1 MLAIKKLN
9 HMKLRNFMHSI
20 HGLPATTS
28 EREYE
33 SVYVNLFTH
42 KRLAIDSLFNLLKNK
57 DNTSLTIFTDKE
69 TFLTGLTE
77 EVISKINHLAKTS
90 LEKMYFVNSHQSKKT
105 INPISLSLD
114 IHNINIK
121 SHSTYI
127 LFIHDSLLAHCDD
140 NEIDKFL
147 YNIQSIAHKKHL
159 SINLCIY
166 GNLATSI
173 LKPKL
178 LTNNRYIAGLATM
191 TPIDESSY
199 NYLVDFWCNKHGVK
213 SDSEYILT
221 SSSNG
226 QLEATLNQ
234 NLSSLDIIEDKADND
249 RIYVSK
255 EVLSEGVKVPKSV
268 HVANDNQT
276 LLKMLDS
283 PRASTVIFSCTN
295 QKEVRQLAIDCFRL
309 RAKAGNQLK
318 IVIRETEQCLRY
330 TDEKFLL
337 RAGVNL
343 ICPVQLPHMR
353 FMTQVEAIQGQLST
367 RPLPKNIESLLKY
380 DLKFGNKGYMLNT
393 EFKDYCGELIAMSS
407 RSNVRFALIKLSLL
421 PGMTA
426 EDCLRLCHIRR
437 DGDVVTACNNAL
449 YILFSAIR
457 HNDINV
463 ALSNVFEFPI
473 RDLFYTVQTYDT
485 QHDIEAELQYII
497 KDQATISSEVSQ
509 LTTEEKIFSEAT
521 HPVTDVPPLF
531 AIKKVIASKGTI

>member
-1 MLAIKKLN
+1 
-9 HMKLRNFMHSI
+9 MHSI

-42 KRLAIDSLFNLLKNK
+42 KRLAIDSLFHLLINK
-57 DNTSLTIFTDKE
+57 DNTSLTIFTDKD

-77 EVISKINHLAKTS
+77 EAISKINNLANTS
-90 LEKMYFVNSHQSKKT
+90 LQQMHFFNKHQSKKT

-114 IHNINIK
+114 IHKINIK
-121 SHSTYI
+121 SNSTYI
-127 LFIHDSLLAHCDD
+127 LFIHDTLLAHCGD
-140 NEIDKFL
+140 NEINKFL
-147 YNIQSIAHKKHL
+147 CNIQNLANKKHL

-199 NYLVDFWCNKHGVK
+199 NYLVDFWSNKHGVK
-213 SDSEYILT
+213 SDSEYIL
-221 SSSNG
+221 SGSSNL

-234 NLSSLDIIEDKADND
+234 SLSSADIIEDKADSD
-249 RIYVSK
+249 RIYLSK
-255 EVLSEGVKVPKSV
+255 EVLGEGVEVPKSV
-268 HVANDNQT
+268 NLADDNQM
-276 LLKMLDS
+276 LLRMLDS
-283 PRASTVIFSCTN
+283 PRASTVIFSCN
-295 QKEVRQLAIDCFRL
+295 DQKEVRQLAIDCFRL
-309 RAKAGNQLK
+309 RSKAGNQLK
-318 IVIRETEQCLRY
+318 IVIRETKQCLRY

-393 EFKDYCGELIAMSS
+393 EFNDYCGELIAMSS
-407 RSNVRFALIKLSLL
+407 RSSVRFALIKLSLL

-426 EDCLRLCHIRR
+426 EECLRLCHIRR

-449 YILFSAIR
+449 YVLFSAIR

-485 QHDIEAELQYII
+485 QHDIEAELQNII
-497 KDQATISSEVSQ
+497 EDQTLISPEVSQ
-509 LTTEEKIFSEAT
+509 LTTEQKIFSEKT
-521 HPVTDVPPLF
+521 NPISDVAPLF
-531 AIKKVIASKGTI
+531 AIKKVIASKGTV

>member
-1 MLAIKKLN
+1 
-9 HMKLRNFMHSI
+9 MHSI
-20 HGLPATTS
+20 HGLPAATS
-28 EREYE
+28 GREYR

-42 KRLAIDSLFNLLKNK
+42 KRLAVDFLFKLLINK
-57 DNTSLTIFTDKE
+57 DSTSLIVFTDKE
-69 TFLTGLTE
+69 TFLTGFTKEKKQRINNLRKKSFEKTYFF
-77 EVISKINHLAKTS
+77 SK
-90 LEKMYFVNSHQSKKT
+90 HQSLKKLD
-105 INPISLSLD
+105 PISLGLD
-114 IHNINIK
+114 IQRISIK
-121 SHSTYI
+121 RQSTCV
-127 LFIHDSLLAHCDD
+127 LFVHDTLLLHCDD
-140 NEIDKFL
+140 QQTIKFL
-147 YNIQSIAHKKHL
+147 SSIQNLANQKHL

-173 LKPKL
+173 LRPKL

-199 NYLVDFWCNKHGVK
+199 NYLVDFWSNKHGVK
-213 SDSEYILT
+213 SDNEYIL
-221 SSSNG
+221 SSSNNL

-234 NLSSLDIIEDKADND
+234 NQSFADTIKD
-249 RIYVSK
+249 RADSDRVYVSK
-255 EVLSEGVKVPKSV
+255 EALGEGVKVPKSV
-268 HVANDNQT
+268 YLASDNQM
-276 LLKMLDS
+276 LLEMLDS
-283 PRASTVIFSCTN
+283 PRASTIIFSCN
-295 QKEVRQLAIDCFRL
+295 DQKEVRQLAVDCFRL

-318 IVIRETEQCLRY
+318 IVIRETKQCLRY

-380 DLKFGNKGYMLNT
+380 DLKFGHKGYLLNT
-393 EFKDYCGELIAMSS
+393 EFNDYCGELIAMSS
-407 RSNVRFALIKLSLL
+407 RSSVKFALIKLSLL

-426 EDCLRLCHIRR
+426 EECLRLCHIRR
-437 DGDVVTACNNAL
+437 DGDVVTACTNAL

-457 HNDINV
+457 HNDINI

-497 KDQATISSEVSQ
+497 KDQALISSEVSQ
-509 LTTEEKIFSEAT
+509 LTTEKKIFSDT
-521 HPVTDVPPLF
+521 HQPISDTSTLF
-531 AIKKVIASKGTI
+531 AIKRIIA